1 LRIVE
6 LPASFMVWASSPE
19 ADLIKGKFL
28 WANWDVNELKEL
40 LKQKAEEKFLLTIE
54 VRGMP
59 NLSF

>member
-1 LRIVE
+1 
-6 LPASFMVWASSPE
+6 MVWASSPE